1 MRFLL
6 LSVAL
11 LGLSAWPALAQDNP
25 EAPADEAA
33 GEQAAESDPAEETTA
48 PPPPPEFNGS
58 ASGTVIGAPLNAR
71 VVCTIQGDNWTV
83 QSDPGETPNDDT
95 DGDGNI
101 VNITANQ
108 SSGTIALNVLAGGLF
123 VSFQDTGARF
133 EGNTMRYAITASI
146 TGGDDE
152 RIDIEVVCS

>member
-1 MRFLL
+1 MQFLL
-6 LSVAL
+6 LSLAL
-11 LGLSAWPALAQDNP
+11 LGLSTWSALAQDST
-25 EAPADEAA
+25 EAPAESATA
-33 GEQAAESDPAEETTA
+33 EQPADGQPAEETA

-58 ASGTVIGAPLNAR
+58 ASGTVIGAPLNAQ